1 MSNLSLLL
9 LRDQRSTSF
18 LAREPSASSAMQ
30 TPATTIPPVPNVKI
44 RATNTHRYS
53 SMTSSPAPAP
63 APTPSSSSLLFSSIT
78 LSSPSITMNMVNT
91 CCAAALLLLCACERC
106 GLSLLDFLYRA
117 AFERCVLFSL
127 FFRIT
132 PGDQKSRNLF
142 SENAP
147 VSW

>member
-1 MSNLSLLL
+1 MSNLPVLL
-9 LRDQRSTSF
+9 LRNQMPTSF
-18 LAREPSASSAMQ
+18 LAREPSAMP
-30 TPATTIPPVPNVKI
+30 TPATTISSVP
-44 RATNTHRYS
+44 NTHRYS